1 MGSELKNMGSTSK
14 QLFYQLVERLKK
26 IIAGLS
32 VSETDKWCGLYQKGG
47 KRFAYILLAK
57 KKPKVSI
64 WCFGN
69 VDYIKH
75 KYAGKIKFLTR
86 QQTSG
91 EFGKH
96 FQVSFVIEN
105 TEDLENAVL
114 LLTEISDSW
123 SREELISAYNLY
135 CKIPVK
141 EINSKNANIIKFAD
155 LLGKTPKEVAKRFK
169 NFSKLD
175 ATVNVLEDI
184 EEEDKN
190 TWTYFN
196 NDWEKSVYESE
207 SKIIDFENKLKN
219 IKEFPK
225 GEERDSIVKSRINQ
239 NFFRNAVLTSYQ
251 NKCCITGLPILELL
265 NASHIIPWATD
276 ASNRLN
282 PHNGLCLNTL
292 HDRAFDRG
300 LITVTP
306 NYIINISPC
315 INDLLDYKSVTDF
328 FLHYK
333 NQSIILPNRFIP
345 EKSFLEFH
353 NKNIFKK

>member
-1 MGSELKNMGSTSK
+1 MENVISSK
-14 QLFYQLVERLKK
+14 QLFYQLVERLNK

-57 KKPKVSI
+57 RKPKVSI

-86 QQTSG
+86 QETSG
-91 EFGKH
+91 SFGKD
-96 FQVSFVIEN
+96 FQISFVIEN
-105 TEDLENAVL
+105 SEDIENAVF
-114 LLTEISDSW
+114 LLTEISNSW

-135 CKIPVK
+135 CKIPIK
-141 EINSKNANIIKFAD
+141 EISSKNTKIIRFAD
-155 LLGKTPKEVAKRFK
+155 LLGKAPKEVAKRFK

-175 ATVNVLEDI
+175 ATVNILEDI
-184 EEEDKN
+184 EQEDKS
-190 TWTYFN
+190 TWTFFN
-196 NDWEKSVYESE
+196 NNWEKSVYESE
-207 SKIIDFENKLKN
+207 NKIIDFENKLRN
-219 IKEFPK
+219 IPEFPK
-225 GEERDSIVKSRINQ
+225 GKERNSIVKSRINQ
-239 NFFRNAVLTSYQ
+239 NFFRNAVLTSYE

-265 NASHIIPWATD
+265 NASHIIPWAID
-276 ASNRLN
+276 ATNRLN

-306 NYIINISPC
+306 NYTINVSSC
-315 INDLLDYKSVTDF
+315 INDLLDYKSVTDY
-328 FLHYK
+328 FLRYK
-333 NQSIILPNRFIP
+333 NQKIVLPNRFMP
-345 EKSFLEFH
+345 ERSFLEFH